1 MKKKKVVSVL
11 PWVPRVIELGVHYCE
26 EPSVIKLPSGE
37 WSWTGK
43 VQKFFYA
50 YDLTGYHV
58 ASGPTAAAA
67 IDSLI
72 KTLWGTEI
80 IAFEKSKEGRVERD
94 PRRFAG
100 EIKRLR
106 RELKKWQGHVVKK
119 LDWRMWL
126 SAPDRAKLRNLDKI
140 A

>member
-1 MKKKKVVSVL
+1 MKKKPVSVL
-11 PWVPRVIELGVHYCE
+11 PWVPRVIDLGVHYCE
-26 EPSVIKLPSGE
+26 ERSIVKTVEGKWL
-37 WSWTGK
+37 WTGK
-43 VQKFFYA
+43 LQKFFYA

-80 IAFEKSKEGRVERD
+80 LAIEKKLEGRVERD

-100 EIKRLR
+100 EILRLR
-106 RELKKWQGHVVKK
+106 KELKKWNGHIVKK
-119 LDWRMWL
+119 VNWRMWL
-126 SAPDRAKLRNLDKI
+126 SAGDRTRLLNIEKTA
-140 A
+140 

>member
-1 MKKKKVVSVL
+1 MKKKLVSVL
-11 PWVPRVIELGVHYCE
+11 PWVPRVIDLGVHYCE
-26 EPSVIKLPSGE
+26 ERSAIKLPSGE

-50 YDLTGYHV
+50 YDLKGYHV

-67 IDSLI
+67 IDSLV

-80 IAFEKSKEGRVERD
+80 IAIEKRSEGRVERD

-106 RELKKWQGHVVKK
+106 SELKKWKGHIIKK
-119 LDWRMWL
+119 VDWRMWL
-126 SAPDRAKLRNLDKI
+126 SAGDRARLAKLEKS

>member
-1 MKKKKVVSVL
+1 MKKKVISVL
-11 PWVPRVIELGVHYCE
+11 PWVPRIINLGVHYCE
-26 EPSVIKLPSGE
+26 EPSVVKTPSGG

-43 VQKFFYA
+43 LQKFFYA

-80 IAFEKSKEGRVERD
+80 IAIEKRREGRVERD

-100 EIKRLR
+100 EILQLR
-106 RELKKWQGHVVKK
+106 KQLKKWNGHIIKK
-119 LDWRMWL
+119 VDWRMWL
-126 SAPDRAKLRNLDKI
+126 SAGDRARLANLEKS